1 MNWSTLNGTP
11 VQYLIFLH
19 KRYEGIH
26 QFNFIFLEMKS
37 SSMYSITGTEALIYL
52 LILFPADW
60 SAENIEKHDW
70 GFQGSA
76 IEFQLL

>member
-1 MNWSTLNGTP
+1 
-11 VQYLIFLH
+11 
-19 KRYEGIH
+19 
-26 QFNFIFLEMKS
+26 MKS

-52 LILFPADW
+52 LIFFPADW
-60 SAENIEKHDW
+60 SAENIEKNDW

>member
-1 MNWSTLNGTP
+1 
-11 VQYLIFLH
+11 
-19 KRYEGIH
+19 
-26 QFNFIFLEMKS
+26 
-37 SSMYSITGTEALIYL
+37 MYSITGTEALIYL